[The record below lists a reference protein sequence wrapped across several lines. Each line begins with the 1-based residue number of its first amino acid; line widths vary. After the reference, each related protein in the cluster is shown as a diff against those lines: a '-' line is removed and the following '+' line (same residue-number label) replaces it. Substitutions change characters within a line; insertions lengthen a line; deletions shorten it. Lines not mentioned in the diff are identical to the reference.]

1 MRGLRKGFASLAAG
15 ILADASPLAGIL
27 AGSLMAAT
35 SLAAALA
42 LGATLALGAI
52 LALPPGADAGHED
65 PGGKER
71 GAYVHG
77 QRREIEGERV
87 FLCGDKNLALLIA
100 NSYNRIFQKYFGE
113 GISKA
118 AEYREFNAF
127 VRRTVYED
135 GLCSFEEDMAHTSAE
150 TILDAHRTDTGGHGP
165 GYSVVRAALHPKGG
179 KDRYI
184 ITLEAV
190 PPPR

>member
-1 MRGLRKGFASLAAG
+1 MRGLRKGATALAAPPAGSLASA
-15 ILADASPLAGIL
+15 LAL
-27 AGSLMAAT
+27 AGSLVA
-35 SLAAALA
+35 
-42 LGATLALGAI
+42 ATLAL
-52 LALPPGADAGHED
+52 PSGADAGHED

-77 QRREIEGERV
+77 QRREIEDERV

-179 KDRYI
+179 KDRPGYI
-184 ITLEAV
+184 ITLEGV
-190 PPPR
+190 PPLR